1 MINFA
6 PIAEGVS
13 ELVHHLALLVVIT
26 IRLRILN
33 LAAWLADLEIPTFP
47 GLGED
52 RLPQLVQPLAD
63 ALDREIGVPDLGEH
77 RQHRLS
83 GRNLQTEHQ
92 GEEGTPLFQ
101 ISF

>member
-13 ELVHHLALLVVIT
+13 ELVRHLALRVVIT

-33 LAAWLADLEIPTFP
+33 LAAWLVDLEIPTFP

-77 RQHRLS
+77 HQHRLG

-101 ISF
+101 INF